1 MDGKVHLGDAAAEG
15 LGALAAAEVDQVEAA
30 ATTKEG
36 RCGRG
41 GGVQAENIVIV
52 IWLAQTN
59 RSTKNYSK
67 EKELTCV
74 EKGEG

>member
-41 GGVQAENIVIV
+41 GGVQAENIAI
-52 IWLAQTN
+52 
-59 RSTKNYSK
+59 
-67 EKELTCV
+67 
-74 EKGEG
+74 

>member
-41 GGVQAENIVIV
+41 GGVQAKTLRYNS
-52 IWLAQTN
+52 L
-59 RSTKNYSK
+59 
-67 EKELTCV
+67 
-74 EKGEG
+74 